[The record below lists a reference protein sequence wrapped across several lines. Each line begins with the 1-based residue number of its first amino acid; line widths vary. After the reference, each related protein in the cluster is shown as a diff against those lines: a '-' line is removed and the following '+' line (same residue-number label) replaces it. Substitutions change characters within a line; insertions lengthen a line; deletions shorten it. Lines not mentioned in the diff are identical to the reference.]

1 MDRVERSAGWAR
13 GIRMALFYMVRIV
26 EAVLDGDVGFVAGPR
41 EIVKNIYYI
50 DNIALAA
57 QDAWQVFPSRFTQ

>member
-1 MDRVERSAGWAR
+1 
-13 GIRMALFYMVRIV
+13 MVRIV
-26 EAVLDGDVGFVAGPR
+26 EAVLDGDVGFVAGPQ

-57 QDAWQVFPSRFTQ
+57 QDG